1 MSDDAAELTID
12 ELAERSGVPARTIRY
27 YISQG
32 LLPGAG
38 SRGRGAAYS
47 GDHLARLRLIR
58 LLAARRVPLAAI
70 GAQLAGLS
78 DDEVRA
84 LLAREEQQAAATE
97 AAETPK
103 EYVARLLERAA
114 PPAAP
119 TAAPAPVA
127 QADEVDPSYAARPP
141 QPQATESWRRIE
153 LAPGVELHVRADAE
167 RRQHGLIQRLL
178 NSVARR
184 SHRD

>member
-1 MSDDAAELTID
+1 MNNDAAELTID

-32 LLPGAG
+32 LLSGAG
-38 SRGRGAAYS
+38 ARGRGAAYS
-47 GDHLARLRLIR
+47 GEHLRRLRLIR
-58 LLAARRVPLAAI
+58 LLAARRVPLAEI

-84 LLAREEQQAAATE
+84 LLAREEQQAAATK

-114 PPAAP
+114 PPPAGAQAPPAAARSEEVAAP
-119 TAAPAPVA
+119 
-127 QADEVDPSYAARPP
+127 YAAQPP
-141 QPQATESWRRIE
+141 QPHATESWRRIE

-167 RRQHGLIQRLL
+167 RRQRGLIQRLL
-178 NSVARR
+178 GMAARHAPR
-184 SHRD
+184 E